1 MEKEFIKEC
10 GKPVSET
17 DKKEKQY
24 ITLFFAKERT
34 DAEKKART
42 FALEFVN
49 KQNLPVPD
57 KNAHSTDAVRMA
69 YDSAFTAAYIQQFEI
84 SFNPIDYF
92 FLSVQ
97 RFYSTAVKELIHRF
111 NFDDD
116 VYQVLP
122 MVKPNNAR
130 ILNPESLSSLFQ
142 RFPVLTDAVDRD
154 QAESE
159 WREHVNLP
167 DNYFKVKADSDIS
180 EHQFFDMDVEFYW
193 NRVFGAKCPSGN
205 PKFPNL
211 QVCISLLLSL
221 PFSNVRAEC
230 CFRDMNNTKTP
241 NRNRLHDKTVD
252 GIMKGNRWLQSQKKN
267 CWFSQHSR

>member
-92 FLSVQ
+92 FCQSKDFIPRPLKSWFTALILMMMFTKFSRWLSQ
-97 RFYSTAVKELIHRF
+97 TMPEFW
-111 NFDDD
+111 
-116 VYQVLP
+116 
-122 MVKPNNAR
+122 
-130 ILNPESLSSLFQ
+130 ILNLS
-142 RFPVLTDAVDRD
+142 R
-154 QAESE
+154 
-159 WREHVNLP
+159 
-167 DNYFKVKADSDIS
+167 
-180 EHQFFDMDVEFYW
+180 
-193 NRVFGAKCPSGN
+193 
-205 PKFPNL
+205 
-211 QVCISLLLSL
+211 
-221 PFSNVRAEC
+221 PFSKDFMFWLMPLTEIRQRASGE
-230 CFRDMNNTKTP
+230 NT
-241 NRNRLHDKTVD
+241 
-252 GIMKGNRWLQSQKKN
+252 
-267 CWFSQHSR
+267 